1 MLSHRTGLRA
11 GRLLVALGA
20 ALAPLVLAVPTALAE
35 PCAAW
40 PGELAPLPTPED
52 EDQLRA
58 RWAALRTVELA
69 QRAER
74 LEPTDPTEANL
85 LWRHALCID
94 PSHAAA
100 LEGAARTARVRVHRP
115 LVVRASS
122 ADSSASADP
131 WGQLDAPIRVV
142 PPPPPPPPPEPP
154 VPDLA
159 RARVLEEA
167 EQLLEETEGLVRGA
181 RFEAAIAGATEL
193 RTRLEGLADDD
204 QLRESRVRLE
214 VLAATA
220 QIALGREDEARES
233 FGRALAVRPDLELD
247 PMKTSPKVIRV
258 LEAARAAREGG
269 E

>member
-1 MLSHRTGLRA
+1 M
-11 GRLLVALGA
+11 ALGA
-20 ALAPLVLAVPTALAE
+20 ALGSLVLAVPAAPAE
-35 PCAAW
+35 PCAPW
-40 PGELAPLPTPED
+40 PGEPEPLPTPE
-52 EDQLRA
+52 EVDQLGA

-74 LEPTDPTEANL
+74 LEATDPAEANR
-85 LWRHALCID
+85 LWRHTLCID
-94 PSHAAA
+94 PGDAAA
-100 LEGAARTARVRVHRP
+100 REGVARTAAVRVHRP
-115 LVVRASS
+115 LVVHAAS

-142 PPPPPPPPPEPP
+142 LPPPPPPPPEPP
-154 VPDLA
+154 QDLA
-159 RARVLEEA
+159 HALLLEEA
-167 EQLLEETEGLVRGA
+167 EQMLDETEGLVRAA
-181 RFEAAIAGATEL
+181 RFEAAVAGAGEL

-204 QLRESRVRLE
+204 ELRARRVRLE

-258 LEAARAAREGG
+258 LDAVRAAREDG